1 MAGLLRCGREKGRP
15 FVARLYAGAR
25 FRVSGDCASVTIANR
40 GEGSVG
46 VKDFL
51 EGDASGVIVVAKL
64 PLDIQTHLKAKT
76 MRVLLS
82 SDTRD
87 SHQKHRWTSEDFDH
101 LQEILDSGEVRTDR
115 DKHVVVAHLR
125 GVWRC
130 AILKVTGNLNEVY
143 LSSLHRMRKKQVIDF
158 PAKGNL
164 VREARKL

>member
-1 MAGLLRCGREKGRP
+1 MAGLLRCGREKGRL
-15 FVARLYAGAR
+15 FVARLYAGAG
-25 FRVSGDCASVTIANR
+25 FRLPGGCASLTTVKR

-51 EGDASGVIVVAKL
+51 EGNASGVVVVAKL

-87 SHQKHRWTSEDFDH
+87 SHQKHRWTSEDFDS

-115 DKHVVVAHLR
+115 DKHVVVAHLH

-158 PAKGNL
+158 PTKGNL